1 MGADVNRSE
10 LVGCLILSLGLGGLV
25 VLLEGLRGAQ
35 SQLFASTLLLLG
47 LAFAVQRWG
56 ELRRGIYEPCMTIL
70 DGVSDLVI
78 GGVIT
83 LIGVGIMLT

>member
-1 MGADVNRSE
+1 MEADANRSE
-10 LVGCLILSLGLGGLV
+10 LVGCLILSLALGGLV

-47 LAFAVQRWG
+47 LAFALQRWG
-56 ELRRGIYEPCMTIL
+56 QLRRGIYAPSMTIF

-78 GGVIT
+78 GGVVT
-83 LIGVGIMLT
+83 LIGAGILMT